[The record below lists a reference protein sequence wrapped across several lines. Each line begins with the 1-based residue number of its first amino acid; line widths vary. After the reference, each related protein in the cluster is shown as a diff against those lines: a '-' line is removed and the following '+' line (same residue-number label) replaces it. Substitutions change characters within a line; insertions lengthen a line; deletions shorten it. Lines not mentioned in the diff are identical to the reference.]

1 MKGMG
6 RVYDHVTP
14 EIQRQVLTVL
24 EERWVASVLAL
35 EEDERQK
42 LLA

>member
-14 EIQRQVLTVL
+14 EMERQVLTAL